1 MLGGV
6 LSGGTLPVFLV
17 LSRLIK
23 LPAASKNLFA
33 VLPDQA
39 AFGPARLVKMLF
51 WLAVASHLISCG
63 FLYIGAIPLAERP
76 GLAWLQALYW
86 TVTTIATI
94 GYGNIV
100 PDRTSAVQLGYT
112 IMAEL
117 VGVGMFGFI
126 IGNIASLIANLDSAK
141 AQHRGKMEA
150 VGAFIRA
157 VGYCDLYS
165 LSKSDFEEVLVL
177 YPAFAQSIRAQAEER
192 KKKNM
197 K

>member
-1 MLGGV
+1 
-6 LSGGTLPVFLV
+6 
-17 LSRLIK
+17 
-23 LPAASKNLFA
+23 
-33 VLPDQA
+33 
-39 AFGPARLVKMLF
+39 
-51 WLAVASHLISCG
+51 
-63 FLYIGAIPLAERP
+63 
-76 GLAWLQALYW
+76 
-86 TVTTIATI
+86 
-94 GYGNIV
+94 
-100 PDRTSAVQLGYT
+100 
-112 IMAEL
+112 MAEL

-150 VGAFIRA
+150 VGASIRA